1 MYHYIKLKATASTNT
16 YLASVA
22 AVLPS
27 GTIVYTD
34 CQSAGRGQRG
44 NSWEAEPGKTSFS
57 LLLKAIPLEPAR
69 QFLISEAVALALLD
83 VLDTFADGFS
93 VKWPND
99 IYRHDSKISGTLIE
113 NALQG
118 SRILHS
124 IIGIGLNVNQS
135 HFSSDAPNPISL
147 CHIIGRE
154 TPLEPLLRAIGTAI
168 EKRLAPL
175 TDAVHPD
182 EAALAALHR
191 DYFARLYRADGRP
204 HPFTLS
210 DGTRFLAVITDV
222 RPDGRL
228 ILTDAATGIA
238 TPSISKKLPS
248 PPSPLPAPDPAQL
261 SSTAFRDLSTPCP
274 HSQLFRAT
282 TNQTLIICIRK

>member
-44 NSWEAEPGKTSFS
+44 NSWEAEPGKNLSFS

-118 SRILHS
+118 TRILHS

-154 TPLEPLLRAIGTAI
+154 TPLEPLLRAICTAI

-175 TDAVHPD
+175 TDTVHPD

-204 HPFTLS
+204 HPFTLP

-238 TPSISKKLPS
+238 TPFYFKEVAFASI
-248 PPSPLPAPDPAQL
+248 PASRP
-261 SSTAFRDLSTPCP
+261 
-274 HSQLFRAT
+274 
-282 TNQTLIICIRK
+282 